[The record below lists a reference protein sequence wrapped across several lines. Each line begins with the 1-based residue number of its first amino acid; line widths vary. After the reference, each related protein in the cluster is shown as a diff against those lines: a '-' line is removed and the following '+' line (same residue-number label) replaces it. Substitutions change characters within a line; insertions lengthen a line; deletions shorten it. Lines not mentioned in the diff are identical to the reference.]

1 MNKLAQK
8 LTQEIEKFG
17 DVSIAKSGAKIAF
30 KHNTRFAQVNP
41 NKEGV
46 SLEFITPSLIKHTRL
61 QVIKQLKPDKVS
73 HQIDISEESELDPQ
87 VLGWLRIAHATN

>member
-17 DVSIAKSGAKIAF
+17 DVQIATSGKKIAF
-30 KHNTRFAQVNP
+30 KHHTRFAQIDLIDEAVN
-41 NKEGV
+41 
-46 SLEFITPSLIKHTRL
+46 LEFITPSLIKHTRL
-61 QVIKQLKPDKVS
+61 QDIKQLKADKVS
-73 HQIDISEESELDPQ
+73 HKIDIAKDADIDPQ

>member
-1 MNKLAQK
+1 MNKVAQK

-17 DVSIAKSGAKIAF
+17 DVQVATSGKKIAF
-30 KHNTRFAQVNP
+30 KHNMRFAQINLD
-41 NKEGV
+41 KEGAI
-46 SLEFITPSLIKHTRL
+46 LEFITPSLIKHTRL

-73 HQIDISEESELDPQ
+73 HQIDITTETDIDPQ